1 MAAKREFSARLWG
14 VRGTIPCPGRKTVRY
29 GGNTACVEILCA
41 GRRII
46 LDAGTG
52 LRTLGNAML
61 VGDQPVVAHILL
73 SHTHVDHITGL
84 PFFRPAYR
92 QGNRFELWNGHL
104 RRQNR
109 DLESVLCSLMDSPF
123 FPVPLGIMHA
133 SMTFHDFDAGV
144 TLHPYDD
151 VAVRTAALNH
161 PGGATA
167 YRIEFDGRSIC
178 YVTDTEHPERG
189 RDARIVELIAGSEIV
204 IYDATFTD
212 EEYPRFKGWG
222 HSTWQEGVRL
232 CEEAGAGRLVTFHHL
247 PEHDDVE
254 LDRIA
259 VALAEARPGS
269 LVGRE
274 GLVLEP

>member
-1 MAAKREFSARLWG
+1 MTAKREFSVQFWG

-29 GGNTACVEILCA
+29 GGNTPCVEVHCD

-52 LRTLGNAML
+52 LRTLGNTMQTD
-61 VGDQPVVAHILL
+61 DQPTVAHILL

-92 QGNRFELWNGHL
+92 AGNCFELWNGHL

-109 DLESVLCSLMDSPF
+109 DLESVLCGLMDSPL
-123 FPVPLGIMHA
+123 FPVPLDIMHA
-133 SMTFHDFDAGV
+133 SMAFHDFDAGA
-144 TLHPYDD
+144 TLELYGDI
-151 VAVRTAALNH
+151 AVRTAVLNH

-167 YRIEFDGRSIC
+167 YRIDFDGRSVC
-178 YVTDTEHPERG
+178 YVTDTEHPENK
-189 RDARIVELIAGSEIV
+189 RDEGIVELIAGSEIV

-212 EEYPRFKGWG
+212 EEYPQFRGWG

-232 CEEAGAGRLVTFHHL
+232 CEAAGAGRLVTFHHF
-247 PEHDDVE
+247 PEHDDSD
-254 LDRIA
+254 LDQIGA
-259 VALAEARPGS
+259 ALAETRPGS

-274 GLVLEP
+274 GLVLRP